1 MREKI
6 FIYYS
11 FLEVAENKEQLR
23 KYRGKSKIKIIFQKK
38 LSVSVI
44 FQRNDTI
51 ARILNLKNY
60 FYYILCG
67 VSVNSLPEEPE

>member
-1 MREKI
+1 MKKFLVMEK
-6 FIYYS
+6 
-11 FLEVAENKEQLR
+11 LNNLKE
-23 KYRGKSKIKIIFQKK
+23 KNNFSKK